1 MANDIGVFTTASTS
15 GIISGNDGKFHN
27 FILTVTN
34 YVSLTKVRIE
44 YTIDKINWYN
54 VTDYDYEISANGN
67 YNLII
72 NENLTV
78 GNLRFVYVSGNATIQ
93 VYYNNK

>member
-1 MANDIGVFTTASTS
+1 MANDLGVFTNTS
-15 GIISGNDGKFHN
+15 NSDIIGGNDGVFHN
-27 FILTVTN
+27 FILIVSN
-34 YVSLTKVRIE
+34 YTKPTKVRIE

-54 VTDYDYEISANGN
+54 VTDYDYEITGNGS
-67 YNLII
+67 YNLVV

-78 GNLRFVYVSGNATIQ
+78 GNLRFVYVSGDATIQ